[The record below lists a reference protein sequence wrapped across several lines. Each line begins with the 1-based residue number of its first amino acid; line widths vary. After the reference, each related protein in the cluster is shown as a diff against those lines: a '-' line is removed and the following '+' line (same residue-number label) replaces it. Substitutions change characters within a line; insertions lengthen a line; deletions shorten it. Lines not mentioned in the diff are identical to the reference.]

1 MILNTFLAILVAL
14 GVAEAGTPLTSCYA
28 GSAYTSFVETPISIS
43 TTGCKILKKYK
54 NNKNKNTIF

>member
-28 GSAYTSFVETPISIS
+28 GSAYTSFIETPISIS
-43 TTGCKILKKYK
+43 TTGCKTQINFK
-54 NNKNKNTIF
+54 

>member
-43 TTGCKILKKYK
+43 TTGCKIKK
-54 NNKNKNTIF
+54 T